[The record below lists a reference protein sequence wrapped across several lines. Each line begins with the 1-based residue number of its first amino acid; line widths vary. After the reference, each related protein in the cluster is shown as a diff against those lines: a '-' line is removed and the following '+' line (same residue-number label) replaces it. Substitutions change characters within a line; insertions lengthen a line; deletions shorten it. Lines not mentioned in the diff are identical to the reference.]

1 MMSRTAITTI
11 AMPRLCCKNG
21 KRSVILDQSPGRL
34 EEAAVAVAP
43 SLAAESA
50 MTGW

>member
-1 MMSRTAITTI
+1 MMSRTTTTTM

-21 KRSVILDQSPGRL
+21 KRPVVLDQSPGRL
-34 EEAAVAVAP
+34 EEAAVADAT
-43 SLAAESA
+43 SLAAGSA